1 MAEMTEEHKAA
12 LARGRREAAA
22 IKTYLESLQVTKK
35 RGRRPSPERVDELN
49 ERAAAETD
57 PLKRLELVQKR
68 LDVERQLAVPT
79 VDLEGLEAG
88 FVEYAGPYGERKGIT
103 YAAWREVGVPG
114 SVLKAAG
121 IRRR

>member
-12 LARGRREAAA
+12 LARGRRESAA

-49 ERAAAETD
+49 EQAASEPD

-68 LDVERQLAVPT
+68 LDVERQLAAPT
-79 VDLEGLEAG
+79 VDREGLEAG
-88 FVEYAGPYGERKGIT
+88 FVEYAASYGERKGIS
-103 YAAWREVGVPG
+103 YAAWREVGVPA

-121 IRRR
+121 IRRP